1 VGPPGQPTAAK
12 RVALF
17 QAKEGNMKRIDW
29 DAAIRSL
36 VLVRLGQELG
46 YESQLARMVHDS
58 ITLVLTMIGIFS

>member
-17 QAKEGNMKRIDW
+17 QAKEGIMKIDW
-29 DAAIRSL
+29 DSMIRSL

-46 YESQLARMVHDS
+46 YDSPLARMVHDS
-58 ITLVLTMIGIFS
+58 ITLVLTMIGILS